1 MLFQFEEWRDILKW
15 NQRIKKQVWKIDNY
29 VYFLKKVLH
38 IYNFT
43 EDGFVSFSTFQCCAP
58 FWLHSENATLWLK
71 FCQFSFIW
79 FTKSLLYSFVNF
91 KIWLAE
97 SLFRH
102 AIKIYK
108 PPPFLEYICLPKIKS
123 MNQILI
129 GKRSCWNWH
138 FQNFYPEVSCSLLQ
152 KFSTLV
158 GFKYSG
164 YHKNIFSLAVT
175 SILLNEQVLSFLTD
189 ETVSHV
195 IC

>member
-1 MLFQFEEWRDILKW
+1 MCRKWLLMGSNRMRKMLFQSEEWRNILKW
-15 NQRIKKQVWKIDNY
+15 NQRIKKQVWKTDNY

-79 FTKSLLYSFVNF
+79 FTISLLYSFVNF

-102 AIKIYK
+102 SIKIYK
-108 PPPFLEYICLPKIKS
+108 PPPFLEYIYIYIYIYERETSVCMCYTITVKQKTQRLFDEFSYSFTWEKVMLKLTFS
-123 MNQILI
+123 KFLSR
-129 GKRSCWNWH
+129 GK
-138 FQNFYPEVSCSLLQ
+138 L
-152 KFSTLV
+152 
-158 GFKYSG
+158 
-164 YHKNIFSLAVT
+164 
-175 SILLNEQVLSFLTD
+175 
-189 ETVSHV
+189 
-195 IC
+195 

>member
-15 NQRIKKQVWKIDNY
+15 NQRIKKQVWKTDNY

-79 FTKSLLYSFVNF
+79 FTISLLYSFVNF

-108 PPPFLEYICLPKIKS
+108 PPPFYVCQKSSLCIKFYLGKGHVEIDIFKIFI
-123 MNQILI
+123 Q
-129 GKRSCWNWH
+129 R
-138 FQNFYPEVSCSLLQ
+138 
-152 KFSTLV
+152 
-158 GFKYSG
+158 
-164 YHKNIFSLAVT
+164 
-175 SILLNEQVLSFLTD
+175 
-189 ETVSHV
+189 
-195 IC
+195 

>member
-1 MLFQFEEWRDILKW
+1 MCRKWLLMGSNRMRKMLFQFEEWRDILKW
-15 NQRIKKQVWKIDNY
+15 NQRIKKQVWKTDNY

-91 KIWLAE
+91 KIWFAE

-108 PPPFLEYICLPKIKS
+108 PPPFLEYIYIYIYIYVCQKSSRCIKFYLGKGHVEIDIFKIFI
-123 MNQILI
+123 Q
-129 GKRSCWNWH
+129 R
-138 FQNFYPEVSCSLLQ
+138 
-152 KFSTLV
+152 
-158 GFKYSG
+158 
-164 YHKNIFSLAVT
+164 
-175 SILLNEQVLSFLTD
+175 
-189 ETVSHV
+189 
-195 IC
+195 

>member
-1 MLFQFEEWRDILKW
+1 MCRKWLLMGSNRMRKMLFQFEEWRDILKW
-15 NQRIKKQVWKIDNY
+15 NQRIKKQVWKTDNY

-79 FTKSLLYSFVNF
+79 FTISLLYSFVNF

-108 PPPFLEYICLPKIKS
+108 PPPFLEYIYIYIYIYIYMFAKNKVDESNFNWEKVMLKLTFSKFLS
-123 MNQILI
+123 R
-129 GKRSCWNWH
+129 GK
-138 FQNFYPEVSCSLLQ
+138 L
-152 KFSTLV
+152 
-158 GFKYSG
+158 
-164 YHKNIFSLAVT
+164 
-175 SILLNEQVLSFLTD
+175 
-189 ETVSHV
+189 
-195 IC
+195 

>member
-1 MLFQFEEWRDILKW
+1 M
-15 NQRIKKQVWKIDNY
+15 
-29 VYFLKKVLH
+29 LH

-91 KIWLAE
+91 KIWFAE

-108 PPPFLEYICLPKIKS
+108 TTTISWILCLPKIKS
-123 MNQILI
+123 MHQILP

-152 KFSTLV
+152 MFSASV

-175 SILLNEQVLSFLTD
+175 PILLNEQVLSFLIDVTA
-189 ETVSHV
+189 SHV